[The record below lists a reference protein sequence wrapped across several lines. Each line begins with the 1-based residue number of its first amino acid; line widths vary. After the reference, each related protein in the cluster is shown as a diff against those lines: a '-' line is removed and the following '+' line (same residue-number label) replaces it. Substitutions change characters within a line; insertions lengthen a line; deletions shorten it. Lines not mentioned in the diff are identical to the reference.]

1 MFVFSAADE
10 AATDRLGELLAKHLP
25 PGMTV
30 ALSGTLGAGKTRL
43 VQAIAAGLGIDRQ
56 DVLSP
61 TFVLGQHY
69 HGRRTLHHFDLYRL
83 KDEDEFLELGPEEYF
98 ESDGITL
105 VEWAERFPR
114 VLPEDRLE
122 IEIRVTGETT
132 REFKIR
138 ATGEKSTTTLRVVNA
153 SSQAAMRDPGLRDT
167 TPSA

>member
-1 MFVFSAADE
+1 MAEEDSSSAKFVFAAADE
-10 AATDRLGELLAKHLP
+10 AATDRFGALLAQHLP

-30 ALSGTLGAGKTRL
+30 ALAGTLGAGKTRL
-43 VQAIAAGLGIDRQ
+43 VQAIAAGLGIDRA

-105 VEWAERFPR
+105 IEWAERFPS

-122 IEIRVTGETT
+122 IVIRVMGETAREFQLTGTGE
-132 REFKIR
+132 RSAAVIR
-138 ATGEKSTTTLRVVNA
+138 DVAV
-153 SSQAAMRDPGLRDT
+153 AAY
-167 TPSA
+167 SV

>member
-1 MFVFSAADE
+1 MADEFVFSAADE
-10 AATDRLGELLAKHLP
+10 AATDRLGELLAEHLP

-43 VQAIAAGLGIDRQ
+43 VQAIAAGLGIDRS

-69 HGRRTLHHFDLYRL
+69 HGCRTLHHFDLYRL

-105 VEWAERFPR
+105 VEWAERFPN

-122 IEIRVTGETT
+122 IEIRVTGETS
-132 REFKIR
+132 RAFHLR
-138 ATGEKSTTTLRVVNA
+138 ATGAQCRQTL
-153 SSQAAMRDPGLRDT
+153 QEITAAAQT
-167 TPSA
+167 K

>member
-1 MFVFSAADE
+1 MAAECVFVAEDE
-10 AATDRLGELLAKHLP
+10 AATDRLGVILAEHLP
-25 PGMTV
+25 PGVTV

-43 VQAIAAGLGIDRQ
+43 VQAIAAGLGIDRA

-122 IEIRVTGETT
+122 IVIRVTGETA
-132 REFKIR
+132 REFR
-138 ATGEKSTTTLRVVNA
+138 MSATGPQSHQTLQAITTA
-153 SSQAAMRDPGLRDT
+153 AQAQ
-167 TPSA
+167 